1 MKRLLVTGASGDLG
15 GPLVR
20 LAAQTWDVTA
30 LYFSRPERAPAR
42 RRVQVDLRDPE
53 ATWRAVA
60 DARPDAIIH
69 TAVSERSADYAR
81 AIEQAA
87 GSMVAAA
94 QRAGCR
100 LIFLSSDMVF
110 DGANP
115 PYDEDAPPCPTS
127 DYGAAKARAE
137 ALVRAALRD
146 YAIVRTSLIYD
157 FTPANR
163 QVGWMAAR
171 IAQGA
176 PVTLFTDEVRQPVW
190 AHNLAGALLELA
202 ALPYTGVLHIA
213 GPEPLT
219 RWDYGRALLD
229 AVGLLETARVEAVR
243 AAEVAPDRP
252 RDLTLD
258 LTRARQALQTPLL
271 TIAAARAAW
280 QAGVGGNPA
289 DTAG

>member
-1 MKRLLVTGASGDLG
+1 M
-15 GPLVR
+15 
-20 LAAQTWDVTA
+20 
-30 LYFSRPERAPAR
+30 
-42 RRVQVDLRDPE
+42 
-53 ATWRAVA
+53 
-60 DARPDAIIH
+60 
-69 TAVSERSADYAR
+69 
-81 AIEQAA
+81 
-87 GSMVAAA
+87 
-94 QRAGCR
+94 
-100 LIFLSSDMVF
+100 
-110 DGANP
+110 
-115 PYDEDAPPCPTS
+115 
-127 DYGAAKARAE
+127 
-137 ALVRAALRD
+137 RAALRD

-163 QVGWMAAR
+163 QVGWMAVR

-202 ALPYTGVLHIA
+202 ALTYTGVLHIA

-229 AVGLLETARVEAVR
+229 AMGLLETARVEPVR

-280 QAGVGGNPA
+280 QAGVGGGSVEI
-289 DTAG
+289 AG